1 MATIAPKILKKN
13 KYNNDTWRVVYR
25 LTHKRV
31 SRYIK
36 TRRFVTERDI
46 VNEDDISVDYIVDFL
61 ATDLRRY
68 RKAIDEIEDIE
79 LLSVDD
85 VLKELTGDKK
95 EVNFIEFAKL
105 HISRL
110 NNQGRDKTAKPFVTV
125 VNALTDFNGP
135 QLYTSKITSRFLKQY
150 EGFLRLPKT
159 ITRKQ
164 GQNVI
169 KKETFLNDKGLN
181 NHMSAFRTLFNEAKR
196 EFNDEDTGKI
206 IIRNNPFSAYKIQP
220 KKRKKHKNLTV
231 QQIIS
236 IKQHIPET
244 SRGRFARDI
253 FMLSFYM
260 CGMNAVDIFNNW
272 DRLKESPERIGYNRS
287 KTEGK
292 REDDA
297 FISVKIPEIAKEII
311 QRIDMKYKNIDR
323 LNNTLS
329 VGLRS
334 FMNDL
339 NLEELTMLHARHSFA
354 TIARNDLNISKE
366 DVAIALNHVS
376 EENRVTD
383 TYIAPDWS
391 KIDRVQARVIDLINN
406 KY

>member
-110 NNQGRDKTAKPFVTV
+110 KNQGRGKTAKPFVTV

-135 QLYTSKITSRFLKQY
+135 QLYTSKITSRSLKQY

-164 GQNVI
+164 GQNLI
-169 KKETFLNDKGLN
+169 KNGEVYP
-181 NHMSAFRTLFNEAKR
+181 FNR
-196 EFNDEDTGKI
+196 
-206 IIRNNPFSAYKIQP
+206 
-220 KKRKKHKNLTV
+220 
-231 QQIIS
+231 
-236 IKQHIPET
+236 
-244 SRGRFARDI
+244 
-253 FMLSFYM
+253 
-260 CGMNAVDIFNNW
+260 
-272 DRLKESPERIGYNRS
+272 
-287 KTEGK
+287 
-292 REDDA
+292 
-297 FISVKIPEIAKEII
+297 
-311 QRIDMKYKNIDR
+311 
-323 LNNTLS
+323 
-329 VGLRS
+329 
-334 FMNDL
+334 
-339 NLEELTMLHARHSFA
+339 
-354 TIARNDLNISKE
+354 
-366 DVAIALNHVS
+366 
-376 EENRVTD
+376 RV
-383 TYIAPDWS
+383 
-391 KIDRVQARVIDLINN
+391 L
-406 KY
+406 